1 MSSYFQSQVAN
12 FSMSYRSV
20 ARKSGV
26 AKAFTTFQSRAVRK
40 IRRLHGLAPLQLDEP
55 KEQNG
60 CVTAAHQ
67 QFIFPAEQSP
77 RRGFG
82 GGTRATFFRHQLAP
96 HLAALSTKSCI
107 GP

>member
-60 CVTAAHQ
+60 CVSAAHQ
-67 QFIFPAEQSP
+67 QFIFPAEQCSRLRP
-77 RRGFG
+77 GEQARASILRRRLG
-82 GGTRATFFRHQLAP
+82 P
-96 HLAALSTKSCI
+96 HLSARL
-107 GP
+107 P